1 LLFKIFIKIPDKYT
15 VSQILNLPDLE
26 SAMVEAEA
34 LAIKYHG
41 SVQMID
47 NCHTGILS
55 SSKDSNNKTKP
66 RTELHWKTL
75 T

>member
-1 LLFKIFIKIPDKYT
+1 MLFKIFIKIPDKYT
-15 VSQILNLPDLE
+15 VSQILDLPNLE
-26 SAMVEAEA
+26 EAMKEAEA

-55 SSKDSNNKTKP
+55 SSKDSKTKP